1 MDLKNIKK
9 LLELLADQDVAEFAY
24 SGDDQTIE
32 LKFNS
37 AMVAHQQMVSVPMA
51 APVAMAAAAPAASS
65 GTAAA
70 EGEVDDG
77 SIAVESP
84 MVGTFYESP
93 SPEAGPFVKV
103 GQKVD
108 VGTTLCIVEAMK
120 LMNKIESEVAGVISE
135 ILIKDAQPVQFG
147 QEMFRIRPN

>member
-37 AMVAHQQMVSVPMA
+37 AMVAHQQMVSVPVA
-51 APVAMAAAAPAASS
+51 APVAMAAAAPAASA

-70 EGEVDDG
+70 ESEVDDG
-77 SIAVESP
+77 SVAVESP

>member
-51 APVAMAAAAPAASS
+51 APVAMAAAAPASTET
-65 GTAAA
+65 GAA
-70 EGEVDDG
+70 ESEVDDG
-77 SIAVESP
+77 SVAVESP